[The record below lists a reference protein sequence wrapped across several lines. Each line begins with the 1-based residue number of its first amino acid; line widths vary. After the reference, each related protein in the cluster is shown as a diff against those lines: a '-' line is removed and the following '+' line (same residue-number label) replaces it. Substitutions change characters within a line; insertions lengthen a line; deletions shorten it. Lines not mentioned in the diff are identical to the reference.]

1 MVTIN
6 TDNRPGVPSREN
18 GWAIVLLGHFQTHCL
33 QGKLCIEVKSSDKIA
48 FISEFL
54 CIGCGICV
62 KKCVTYQCNESSITQ
77 LQLGALLKLLPS
89 STYPPTWNL
98 K

>member
-1 MVTIN
+1 MSGRKDGYDPVFNIKEFFL
-6 TDNRPGVPSREN
+6 D
-18 GWAIVLLGHFQTHCL
+18 LDL
-33 QGKLCIEVKSSDKIA
+33 GKLCIEVKASDKIA

-62 KKCVTYQCNESSITQ
+62 KKYARFTSIRSLPQ
-77 LQLGALLKLLPS
+77 LLLVDVRLRQSLLS
-89 STYPPTWNL
+89 IYLRTWIL